1 MMGIFLLTKVVE
13 AISFEVC
20 FIGGLAVIFLKILS
34 KYSLNFKIRFSD
46 STLSLLTIHNSTK
59 IKMKT
64 FLCYLKRAVW
74 GVALL
79 GTVSAVQAQK
89 IKGLKKSPSQNFQPA
104 SLYKQS
110 KIYDSKSGA
119 TEQKPTAVGD
129 KALDRMVYEFNRLK
143 DPKTGKI
150 PEGIQASE
158 ERFSKTIAIGD
169 DMKKSVTNAK
179 KGANKSR
186 FSYWKQRGPY
196 NVGGRTRAL
205 AIDRT
210 NEDIIFAGG
219 VSGGLWRSR
228 DAGASWRRVTTLRQS
243 PSVTAIVQDPR
254 PGKHNIWYYGG
265 GERFGN
271 SASDGGAFYQGTG
284 IYKSTNGG
292 FTWKLLEASN
302 DNDVRAFSPL
312 DVINS
317 MVIDPTNGYLYVGT
331 LDGLHRSTDE
341 GKTFEEVLES
351 GFLGTV
357 EVAVTS
363 QGQLYATIRSSADEN
378 AGFHTSSNGTD
389 WTAITPSS
397 LPASIGRTVMGVNP
411 SNEDEIY
418 FFAQNTGQD
427 SAAFLLKYDAAKK
440 ADSAWVDLSAN
451 LPLSLGRVGSLN
463 LQGGYNMLVKVSP
476 ANPDMVFIGGTN
488 IYRSLDGFT
497 TPAGQESWVAGY
509 RPDNSV
515 AVYTN
520 QHPDQHALL
529 FYPSNPNKV
538 LSGNDGGVF
547 ITEDITAVDGGDIP
561 IEPVGWTSLNNG
573 YFTTQP
579 HHISIDPSENNDG
592 VLAGFQDN
600 GTWFTDTTDQTA
612 FWKEEFGGDGAYS
625 AIADN
630 GRTHYVSSQR
640 GRVYRLNL
648 DEDGNEVSF
657 ARVQPNGATGLA
669 FIAPFVLDPNNDN
682 IMYLP
687 AGNRMWRNNNLDSIP
702 IFSNALAKVNWV
714 DLPASDTPEGSVI
727 SALGVSKYPVANRL
741 YYGTDKGQLYRID
754 NANIDDQQPVDIFTG
769 KGLPEGNI
777 TDINVDPSN
786 SDRVIVAFSNY
797 RIPSLFLTNN
807 GGETWTNI
815 SGNLEENPDGS
826 GNGPSVRSTAFVGS
840 SAGRFGAS
848 AQSVYVATS
857 TGLYYTLG
865 LRGERTRWNREPLRI
880 GNAVVEEVVSREDG
894 FIAVGA
900 HGNGTFSAKFPV
912 FNKQPETTLSRT
924 YLLED
929 LALVE
934 NNEPIEVSVAGL
946 FESSIGAP
954 IDIQFINSNEALVT
968 ATLENDVI
976 KITIAKDAK
985 GKAAIGLIATS
996 NGEQVSEGFTINV
1009 SELPIYEQQE
1019 AAISSSP
1026 AQFFVDF
1033 NAVVS
1038 SSDDFTIPENS
1049 AWTIE
1054 RIVADGGANNTPSL
1068 DNATV
1073 IIYADNAGV
1082 PGDEVY
1088 NSGAIAPI
1096 SKPDATNLDLLLPA
1110 PVALESGTYWLTVYA
1125 NLAFG
1130 ANQQQWFWQSQ
1141 AAGIGEETHLK
1152 DPADLFGTGS
1162 VDWTPASVA
1171 FGNDPVDQVF
1181 QIFGDLKEATATAQV
1196 TNEIATQELTT
1207 LETKL
1212 TSLIWPN
1219 PSSDVFTFNLKSLKA
1234 TKTVSV
1240 TILDIT
1246 GSVVY
1251 QQANLA
1257 SDATFSWDASQLKT
1271 GFYFAKIAGDSNIT
1285 VKLIKQ

>member
-1 MMGIFLLTKVVE
+1 M
-13 AISFEVC
+13 
-20 FIGGLAVIFLKILS
+20 KI
-34 KYSLNFKIRFSD
+34 
-46 STLSLLTIHNSTK
+46 
-59 IKMKT
+59 
-64 FLCYLKRAVW
+64 FLCYLRHVAW

-89 IKGLKKSPSQNFQPA
+89 TKGLKKSLSQNFQPA

-119 TEQKPTAVGD
+119 TETAPIAVRD
-129 KALDRMVYEFNRLK
+129 RALDRMAYEFNRLK

-150 PEGIQASE
+150 PEGIQAAE
-158 ERFSKTIAIGD
+158 RRFSKTIAIGD
-169 DMKKSVTNAK
+169 DMKKSVTNMQKSATT
-179 KGANKSR
+179 SR

-196 NVGGRTRAL
+196 NIGGRTRAL

-228 DAGASWRRVTTLRQS
+228 DAGASWRRVTTLKQL
-243 PSVTAIVQDPR
+243 PSITAIVQDPR

-265 GERFGN
+265 GENIGN
-271 SASDGGAFYQGTG
+271 SASDGGAFYSGRG

-292 FTWKLLEASN
+292 LTWKLLEGTTDDYIQYA
-302 DNDVRAFSPL
+302 SPL
-312 DVINS
+312 EVVNS

-331 LDGLHRSTDE
+331 IDGLHRSTDE
-341 GKTFEEVLES
+341 GKTFEEVLAS
-351 GFLGTV
+351 GFSGDV

-363 QGQLYATIRSSADEN
+363 KGQLYATIRSSADTN

-411 SNEDEIY
+411 SNEDEVY
-418 FFAQNTGQD
+418 FFAQNTEED
-427 SAAFLLKYDAAKK
+427 SAVAFLLKYDAAKK
-440 ADSAWVDLSAN
+440 VDSAWVDLSAN
-451 LPLSLGRVGSLN
+451 LPFDLEFLGSLDP
-463 LQGGYNMLVKVSP
+463 QDGYNMLVKVSP

-497 TPAGQESWVAGY
+497 TPAGQESWVGGY
-509 RPDNSV
+509 RPDNSL

-520 QHPDQHALL
+520 HHPDQHALL

-538 LSGNDGGVF
+538 LSANDGGVF
-547 ITEDITAVDGGDIP
+547 ITEDITTVDGGDIP

-579 HHISIDPSENNDG
+579 HHISIDPSENNDAI
-592 VLAGFQDN
+592 LAGFQDN

-612 FWKEEFGGDGAYS
+612 FWKKEFGGDGSYS

-630 GRTHYVSSQR
+630 GRTHYVSSQQGKIFR
-640 GRVYRLNL
+640 FNL

-657 ARVQPNGATGLA
+657 ARVQPAGVTGLA

-702 IFSNALAKVNWV
+702 VFSNALAKVNWV
-714 DLPASDTPEGSVI
+714 GLPASDTPEGSVI

-797 RIPSLFLTNN
+797 RVPSLFLTNN

-880 GNAVVEEVVSREDG
+880 GNAVVEEVVSRGDG

-912 FNKQPETTLSRT
+912 FNKQPEATLSRT
-924 YLLED
+924 YLLDD
-929 LALVE
+929 LFLAE
-934 NNEPIEVSVAGL
+934 NSAPVEVSVAGL

-968 ATLENDVI
+968 ATLENDMI
-976 KITIAKDAK
+976 KITIAPDAK

-1009 SELPIYEQQE
+1009 SELSIYEQQGI
-1019 AAISSSP
+1019 ANGLSL
-1026 AQFFVDF
+1026 AQFYIDF
-1033 NAVVS
+1033 NAIINT
-1038 SSDDFTIPENS
+1038 SDDFTIPENS

-1054 RIVADGGANNTPSL
+1054 RIVANGAENNRPSL

-1073 IIYADNAGV
+1073 IIYEDNGGI
-1082 PGDEVY
+1082 PGDELY

-1096 SKPDATNLDLLLPA
+1096 SKPNDANLNLLLPT
-1110 PVALESGTYWLTVYA
+1110 PVALESGTYWLTAYA

-1130 ANQQQWFWQSQ
+1130 PNQQQWFWQSQ
-1141 AAGIGEETHLK
+1141 VAGIGEESHLK
-1152 DPADLFGTGS
+1152 DSADLIGVGAL
-1162 VDWTPASVA
+1162 DWTPVA
-1171 FGNDPVDQVF
+1171 EVFGGSPRDQVF
-1181 QIFGDLKEATATAQV
+1181 QIFGDVKEDTASAPV
-1196 TNEIATQELTT
+1196 TNEVAPQELTT
-1207 LETKL
+1207 LEAKL

-1219 PSSDVFTFNLKSLKA
+1219 PSSDVFTFNLKSLK
-1234 TKTVSV
+1234 TTNTVFL

-1246 GSVVY
+1246 GSIVY
-1251 QQANLA
+1251 QQANLV

-1271 GFYFAKIAGDSNIT
+1271 GFYFAKITGDSNIT